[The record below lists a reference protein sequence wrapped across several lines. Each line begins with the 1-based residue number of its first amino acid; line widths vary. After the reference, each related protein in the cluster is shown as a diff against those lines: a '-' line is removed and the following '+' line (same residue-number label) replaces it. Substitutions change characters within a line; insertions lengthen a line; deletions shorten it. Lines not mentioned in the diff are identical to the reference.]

1 MSLPPSKSAS
11 DNAIAS
17 DSSVEDENDAPL
29 VFVEDV
35 PAPGPFNRSRGS
47 RGSTHSGTP
56 RPMRRRES
64 NTNVD
69 AVHQH
74 LQPSDISPAQLY
86 TTDSGML
93 FHAGKLAVVLVGL
106 PARGKTHHSVA
117 LTRYLRWLGVK
128 SHAFHLGDYRRK
140 LGGPNH
146 IVPDDYFQP
155 KSSEATQQFR
165 KKVFD
170 ACMKD
175 IFSFFGD
182 GGQVAI
188 YDAVNSSV
196 SARAELVKLFSEKK
210 IGLLFVEC
218 IATDDHLVARNVR
231 DVKLSS
237 PDFQG
242 VDYKDAV
249 RNYLRRIELRI
260 PFYETMGA
268 LETDLSYIK
277 LINGVE
283 HIKMNHAPIGYLQ
296 NRIVFFLMNTHVK
309 SGSYLFAR
317 AGQSD
322 SSELTYRNDNLLS
335 AKGHD
340 YAQKLKSTVLEHLEE
355 IYRVQVSRAEA
366 SIDVTAS
373 GTPAE
378 TATTTKAVPTPT
390 AGVSGVSTP
399 LQQQDKKQDA
409 PLLTKDITLSEDEIA
424 HRLAEAKKKAPA
436 LAPEDKFTTPTP
448 TTSRIWQTPVVP
460 EKRLL
465 LVWSSKR
472 LRTIETAKYFADD
485 GYPTISRPEL
495 TQLNPGAVDG
505 LTAKEIQDL
514 YPEEYDVHVA
524 NPYHHRYPR
533 AESYHDLAVR
543 LEPLIMEME
552 RNEGD
557 LLIIAHESV
566 LRVLYG
572 YLMACTVN
580 DIPFLKFPRNEIV
593 QITPG
598 AYYNTATRFPIPD
611 VDP

>member
-1 MSLPPSKSAS
+1 MSLEKVSSTE
-11 DNAIAS
+11 NAIAS
-17 DSSVEDENDAPL
+17 DVSSEDEVPL
-29 VFVEDV
+29 VFVEGDT
-35 PAPGPFNRSRGS
+35 PAAPGPFNRSRGS
-47 RGSTHSGTP
+47 RGSTHSSSF
-56 RPMRRRES
+56 RPMKRRES

-69 AVHQH
+69 AVHQ
-74 LQPSDISPAQLY
+74 QIQIFDISPAQLY
-86 TTDSGML
+86 ATDSGHL

-140 LGGPNH
+140 LGGPEH
-146 IVPDDYFQP
+146 KVPDDYFQP
-155 KSSEATQQFR
+155 KSSEATQKFR
-165 KKVFD
+165 KQVFD
-170 ACMKD
+170 ACKTD
-175 IFSFFGD
+175 IFSFFDD

-188 YDAVNSSV
+188 YDAVNSSSQV
-196 SARAELVKLFSEKK
+196 RRELLDIFSEKN
-210 IGLLFVEC
+210 IGVLFIEC

-231 DVKLSS
+231 DVKLTS

-260 PFYETMGA
+260 PFYETMGN
-268 LETDLSYIK
+268 LDSDLSYVK

-283 HIKMNHAPIGYLQ
+283 QIKLNKAPLGYLQ

-309 SGSYLFAR
+309 SGSYFFAR

-322 SSELTYRNDNLLS
+322 ESELTYRGDNILS
-335 AKGHD
+335 QKGHD
-340 YAQKLKSTVLEHLEE
+340 YAKKLKDTLLEHLEDT
-355 IYRVQVSRAEA
+355 YQSLL
-366 SIDVTAS
+366 S
-373 GTPAE
+373 GATTVATGPATPAE
-378 TATTTKAVPTPT
+378 PNSTATSSSATASAVP
-390 AGVSGVSTP
+390 AGTGASSP
-399 LQQQDKKQDA
+399 SLASADA
-409 PLLTKDITLSEDEIA
+409 AMMMKDLSLSEEVIA
-424 HRLAEAKKKAPA
+424 KRLAEAKKNAPD
-436 LAPEDKFTTPTP
+436 PIDKFTTPTP
-448 TTSRIWQTPVVP
+448 TTSRIWQTSLGP
-460 EKRLL
+460 EAKPL

-472 LRTIETAKYFADD
+472 LRTVETANYFAED
-485 GYPTISRPEL
+485 GYTMASRPEL
-495 TQLNPGAVDG
+495 TQLNPGDVDG
-505 LTAKEIQDL
+505 LTTDQIKAKYSD
-514 YPEEYDVHVA
+514 EYDVHHA

-580 DIPFLKFPRNEIV
+580 DIPFLKFPKNEIV
-593 QITPG
+593 EISPG
-598 AYYNTATRFPIPD
+598 AYYNVAKRIPIPG